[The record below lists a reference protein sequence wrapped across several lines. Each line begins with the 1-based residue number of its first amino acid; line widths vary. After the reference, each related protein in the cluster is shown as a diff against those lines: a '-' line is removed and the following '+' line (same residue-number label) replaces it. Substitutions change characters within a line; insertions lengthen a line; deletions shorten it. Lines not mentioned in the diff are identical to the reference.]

1 MTNILDIRE
10 KFVDAFLA
18 KKFITDKSGVKTVE
32 IVGSSFMIEPDEL
45 YVDHIFGDPNYAY
58 IAAELEWYDSM
69 SLRVDAM
76 GDKTPEIWTKVA
88 SKDGL
93 INSNY
98 GYLVYSEGNGSQFEN
113 VVMEL
118 SKNRDSR
125 RAIAIYTRPSMHT
138 DYNKNGMSDFVC
150 TNTVQYL
157 IRNNELN
164 AIVNMRS
171 NDAIFGYRNDFAW
184 QRTMLERIALELDL
198 APGEIYWQTGSLHI
212 YERHF
217 YLIHHYA
224 NTSETSI
231 KKKNFDSK
239 YNKFEY

>member
-157 IRNNELN
+157 IRNDELVV
-164 AIVNMRS
+164 IVQMRS
-171 NDAIFGYRNDFAW
+171 NDVVFGYRNDYAW
-184 QRTMLERIALELDL
+184 QDYVAGLVSTSLRLTSHKI
-198 APGEIYWQTGSLHI
+198 IWQVGSLHI
-212 YERHF
+212 YEKHF
-217 YLIHHYA
+217 WMVEAWDKLRL
-224 NTSETSI
+224 SSI
-231 KKKNFDSK
+231 TKE
-239 YNKFEY
+239 EYEKVWGND